1 MVLLLNKG
9 STRKRSLVA
18 TIAGEL
24 FQDTHFY
31 FLLDLERIKIMTTKK
46 LFIGMEGIINWRWV
60 QVEELTEDGT
70 AIVVDQDGQDYE
82 VTLGDF
88 DHIY

>member
-1 MVLLLNKG
+1 
-9 STRKRSLVA
+9 
-18 TIAGEL
+18 
-24 FQDTHFY
+24 
-31 FLLDLERIKIMTTKK
+31 MTTKK